1 MELALTKRFLLAC
14 QEAKSIVEKQPRLPR
29 GMKSGHVRV
38 VDTLH
43 QLAEQKEQVRTGD
56 VGRAMGITQPSITRL
71 IHELVEMGYA
81 EMHQLPEDRRVV
93 TVALTPEGEAI
104 YERYVR
110 QFHTWLNGQLAG
122 LEPAAVEGAIQVIH
136 QVAQVMDHVEDCF
149 AEAGEEEHH
158 GK

>member
-14 QEAKSIVEKQPRLPR
+14 QEAKGIVEKQPRLPR

-38 VDTLH
+38 VDTIH
-43 QLAEQKEQVRTGD
+43 QLAEKKVQVRTGD

-81 EMHQLPEDRRVV
+81 KLHQLPEDRRVYM
-93 TVALTPEGEAI
+93 VALTQAGEAF
-104 YERYVR
+104 YERYVQ
-110 QFHTWLNGQLAG
+110 QFHQWLNGELEG
-122 LEPAAVEGAIQVIH
+122 LELADVEVAIRVIY

-149 AEAGEEEHH
+149 AETEKEIYHE
-158 GK
+158 

>member
-14 QEAKSIVEKQPRLPR
+14 QEAKGIVEKQPRLPR

-38 VDTLH
+38 VDTIH
-43 QLAEQKEQVRTGD
+43 QLAEKKVQVRTGD

-81 EMHQLPEDRRVV
+81 KLHQLPEDRRVY
-93 TVALTPEGEAI
+93 TVALTQAGEAF

-110 QFHTWLNGQLAG
+110 QFHQWLNGELEG
-122 LEPAAVEGAIQVIH
+122 LELADVEVAIRVIH

-149 AEAGEEEHH
+149 AETEKEMQHE
-158 GK
+158 

>member
-14 QEAKSIVEKQPRLPR
+14 QEAKGIVEKQPRLPR

-38 VDTLH
+38 VDTIH
-43 QLAEQKEQVRTGD
+43 QLAEKKVQVRTGD

-81 EMHQLPEDRRVV
+81 KLHQLPEDRRVYM
-93 TVALTPEGEAI
+93 VALTQAGEAF

-110 QFHTWLNGQLAG
+110 QFHQWLNGELEG
-122 LEPAAVEGAIQVIH
+122 LELADVEVAIRVIH
-136 QVAQVMDHVEDCF
+136 QVAQVMDRVEDCF
-149 AEAGEEEHH
+149 AETEKEIYHE
-158 GK
+158 

>member
-14 QEAKSIVEKQPRLPR
+14 QEAKGIFEKQPQLPR

-38 VDTLH
+38 VDTIH
-43 QLAEQKEQVRTGD
+43 QLAEQKNQVRTGD

-81 EMHQLPEDRRVV
+81 ELHQLPEDRRVY
-93 TVALTPEGEAI
+93 TVALTPAGEAI

-110 QFHTWLNGQLAG
+110 QFHQWLNKELDGLKLAD
-122 LEPAAVEGAIQVIH
+122 VEVAIRVIH
-136 QVAQVMDHVEDCF
+136 QVAQVMDHVEECF
-149 AEAGEEEHH
+149 AETEEEVHH
-158 GK
+158 G